1 MVHPEISAIG
11 SEFFG
16 GNRQIDGL
24 QQRVS
29 GRTGSRLRRRRPVTK

>member
-1 MVHPEISAIG
+1 MVHPEIGAIRAQ
-11 SEFFG
+11 FFG

-29 GRTGSRLRRRRPVTK
+29 GRTRPDCGDGVQ